1 MSSPD
6 LTGRWVGHYWQHG
19 REYPITAEFAQAGEQ
34 LSGSMR
40 DGHPDREST
49 VFEAASEAGLPP
61 GADEQIEAR
70 LREMVPDSPSGPIRY
85 VSHLPPDS
93 VLEGTCTGRTIR
105 FRKTYRGVSF
115 GGYRVGDA
123 LVGIQ
128 EEGHTVHYQG
138 LLSADGRLIE
148 GQWWIDANPAS
159 GTRRTEGD
167 FCLRSLQEVDAPSEH
182 RAPTSE
188 PKHRPWWRFRS

>member
-1 MSSPD
+1 MSSPN
-6 LTGRWVGHYWQHG
+6 LTGRWVGNYWQHG

-70 LREMVPDSPSGPIRY
+70 LREIVPDSPSGPIRY

-93 VLEGTCTGRTIR
+93 VLEGRCTGRTIR
-105 FRKTYRGVSF
+105 FRKTYRGLSF

-123 LVGIQ
+123 LVGI
-128 EEGHTVHYQG
+128 EKEGHTVHYHG
-138 LLSADGRLIE
+138 LLSADNRLIE

-167 FCLRSLQEVDAPSEH
+167 FCLRSSLEVDAPNAQQ
-182 RAPTSE
+182 APTSE